1 MRIKFEKGMTP
12 ERMAD
17 AFVKYIYDNNIV
29 IGAVNMYIQTY
40 DEEMKPEKFEKG
52 KDSSYLNC
60 SPSAKAKQ
68 EYDDYVAEVRRGNFK
83 AVSNK

>member
-12 ERMAD
+12 ERIAD
-17 AFVKYIYDNNIV
+17 ALVKYIYDNNIV

-40 DEEMKPEKFEKG
+40 DEEMKPEKYNDT
-52 KDSSYLNC
+52 KDGSCLNC
-60 SPSAKAKQ
+60 SPSARAKQ
-68 EYDDYVAEVRRGNFK
+68 EYDNYVAEIRRGNFK